1 MMVLL
6 AILLTGIGTYALRA
20 VFVVTLSR
28 QQFPVLAL
36 RALEYVAPAVMG
48 ALVISMLT
56 SSEGQV
62 ALGMAEFTGLAAA
75 AWVAARTRNHIY
87 ALIAALGAYWLV
99 GYLGFYVVAQ
109 CR

>member
-1 MMVLL
+1 MVLL
-6 AILLTGIGTYALRA
+6 AIVLTGIGTYALRA

-28 QQFPVLAL
+28 QRFPVLAL

-62 ALGMAEFTGLAAA
+62 ALGIPELAGLAVAA
-75 AWVAARTRNHIY
+75 LVAARTRNHIY
-87 ALIAALGAYWLV
+87 ALAGALGAYWLL
-99 GYLGFYVVAQ
+99 GYAGL
-109 CR
+109 